1 MFVIDLHFLFFILHD
16 IFMFI
21 AKKFLYHISI
31 FCVFCPNVSG
41 GLIIMN
47 SEPTMHRKAYDY
59 FATSEKPFMT

>member
-1 MFVIDLHFLFFILHD
+1 
-16 IFMFI
+16 MFI